1 VRPRTLR
8 ARLVAAAL
16 GSILAALALFGVAAG
31 AIAEQELN
39 GSLDRAL
46 QQRARDVARLSVSA
60 PAVLTAPGALEAP
73 GGGRQVVVEVL
84 DARRRIVARSQS
96 LGARILPRGRNVE
109 RALAGRAGFEDIR
122 LGEEPVRLYAAP
134 LPESGGPAAGGA
146 VLVGSDTSDIARTL
160 HRLRV
165 LLVLA
170 ALAAALLAGAA
181 AALLTR
187 RGLRPLRRLTDAA
200 RDIERTT
207 DPARRMPEAGV
218 DDEIGELTEV
228 LNRMLAALDRARD
241 SERRFLA
248 DASHELR
255 TPVTSLLGNAEYAE
269 RHGAD
274 AELLADL
281 RHDAA
286 RLGRLV
292 DDLLTLEREH
302 AGAPEPRPVRL
313 DELVRAAAGGHER
326 VELGR
331 VDAALADADTQA
343 LGRALENLIENALLH
358 GPPDAPVAVS
368 LVREG
373 ARAAIT
379 VRDRG
384 PGPAEADRERLF
396 ERFWR
401 GREAAGR
408 PGSGLGLPI
417 VASTA
422 ARHGGHVTVEGSA
435 FTLELP
441 ARAVPR
447 GAEDP
452 AGLASS

>member
-1 VRPRTLR
+1 MRPRTLR

-46 QQRARDVARLSVSA
+46 RQRAVDVARLSVSA

-96 LGARILPRGRNVE
+96 LGARLLPRGRGVE
-109 RALAGRAGFEDIR
+109 RALAGRAGFEDIV
-122 LGEEPVRLYAAP
+122 LGGVPLRLYSAP
-134 LPESGGPAAGGA
+134 LPEAGGPAAGGA
-146 VLVGSDTSDIARTL
+146 VLVGSDVSDIARTL

-165 LLVLA
+165 ALLVA
-170 ALAAALLAGAA
+170 ALGALLLAGAA

-207 DPARRMPEAGV
+207 DPARRMPEAGA

-228 LNRMLAALDRARD
+228 LNRMLGALDRARD

-255 TPVTSLLGNAEYAE
+255 TPVTSLLGNAEYAA

-286 RLGRLV
+286 RLARLV

-302 AGAPEPRPVRL
+302 AGAPEPAPVRL

-331 VDAALADADTQA
+331 VDAVLGDADAQA
-343 LGRALENLIENALLH
+343 LGRALENLIENALVH
-358 GPPDAPVAVS
+358 GPPAAPVTVT
-368 LVREG
+368 LIQEG
-373 ARAAIT
+373 ERAAIT
-379 VRDRG
+379 VRDGG
-384 PGPAEADRERLF
+384 PGPREADRERLF

-401 GREAAGR
+401 GGDAAGR
-408 PGSGLGLPI
+408 PGSGLGLAI

-422 ARHGGHVTVEGSA
+422 ARHRGRVSVEGSA

-441 ARAVPR
+441 ARAVAR
-447 GAEDP
+447 SGEAK
-452 AGLASS
+452 ASLPS

>member
-1 VRPRTLR
+1 M
-8 ARLVAAAL
+8 
-16 GSILAALALFGVAAG
+16 
-31 AIAEQELN
+31 
-39 GSLDRAL
+39 
-46 QQRARDVARLSVSA
+46 
-60 PAVLTAPGALEAP
+60 
-73 GGGRQVVVEVL
+73 
-84 DARRRIVARSQS
+84 
-96 LGARILPRGRNVE
+96 
-109 RALAGRAGFEDIR
+109 
-122 LGEEPVRLYAAP
+122 
-134 LPESGGPAAGGA
+134 
-146 VLVGSDTSDIARTL
+146 LVGSDTSDIARTL

-170 ALAAALLAGAA
+170 ALAAALLAGTA

-187 RGLRPLRRLTDAA
+187 RGMRPLRRLTDAA
-200 RDIERTT
+200 RDIERTS
-207 DPARRMPEAGV
+207 DPARRMPEPAV

-228 LNRMLAALDRARD
+228 LNRMLAALDAARD
-241 SERRFLA
+241 TERRFLA

-255 TPVTSLLGNAEYAE
+255 TPVTSLLGNAEYAA

-302 AGAPEPRPVRL
+302 AGAPEPRAVRL
-313 DELVRAAAGGHER
+313 DELVRAAAGVHER

-331 VDAALADADTQA
+331 VDAAVADADAQA
-343 LGRALENLIENALLH
+343 LGRALENLVENALVH

-373 ARAAIT
+373 TRAAIT

-384 PGPAEADRERLF
+384 PGPAAADRERLF

-401 GREAAGR
+401 GDDAAGR

-422 ARHGGHVTVEGSA
+422 ARHGGRVTVDGSA

-441 ARAVPR
+441 ARAAPQ
-447 GAEDP
+447 GAPDP
-452 AGLASS
+452 AGMASS